1 MPQVGR
7 GFVKPLQVVDQAA
20 LVDLPALLGSAI
32 GVQKVIRVHKV
43 RAHVVHVELG
53 HGCQAHIG
61 IVDHAARNNTW
72 LLHNAIARHAKLLHV
87 RQVGAILKIRTGNGL
102 NSRNIGTD
110 ELARA
115 GRKDIRRRHVNR
127 AMSIGQDLVLK
138 RDKFVERSDERLF
151 VLPGLVVI
159 QSAIVG
165 IPERERLMVV
175 AVKAQLTAHLQHHAA
190 KIAELRGI
198 GLARGLGLVDRVL
211 VVFDHHAGIANAVFL
226 RELLQIGPPDLGVKI
241 RNGEAVVTL
250 DISTIAR
257 WHGARKVI
265 QIEHG
270 AVDDRIGRG
279 ITQQA
284 DRRGV
289 KTAHDLV
296 IDTYI
301 AYHGAPATAVIRPN
315 ERGARIASLSPLTR
329 RLAQRNRK
337 RRIKGVRELVALS
350 PAQHKVLARHNAFG
364 FYIVIS
370 GRFNAKLGGNHLQ
383 IARVIRRHGEHK
395 RTAGTHPTHNVA
407 QVRTEPIERRHEQ
420 NHAIKRRERWD
431 RVRTVGGNINIAMGD
446 LHVQQNLVE
455 LVFNVVDAILVRVG
469 NDQARG
475 LLAKDCRACRRSV
488 AGGKHAQLV
497 LSSAVLHAGTL
508 HQQHGGHGNKD
519 RPHHEEPHPT
529 KAACT
534 VADMLR
540 HVHRASSPSRQNA
553 SCSRLAALKYTC

>member
-1 MPQVGR
+1 MEIAQAERPGIRAGIHAHRHGRKTLDGTGALRCRLVPQVGR
-7 GFVKPLQVVDQAA
+7 GFGKPLQELDQAA

-32 GVQKVIRVHKV
+32 RIEKVVRVHKV

-72 LLHNAIARHAKLLHV
+72 LLHNAIARHAKLLYV
-87 RQVGAILKIRTGNGL
+87 RQVGAVLKIRTGDGL
-102 NSRNIGTD
+102 NARNVGAD

-115 GRKDIRRRHVNR
+115 GRKDIRRRYVNR
-127 AMSIGQDLVLK
+127 AMSVGQNLVLK

-151 VLPGLVVI
+151 VLPGLVDV
-159 QSAIVG
+159 QRAVVG
-165 IPERERLMVV
+165 VPERKRLMVV
-175 AVKAQLTAHLQHHAA
+175 AVKAQLSAHLQQHAA

-198 GLARGLGLVDRVL
+198 GLSRGLGLVDRVL

-226 RELLQIGPPDLGVKI
+226 RELLQIGPPDLGIKI
-241 RNGEAVVTL
+241 GDGKPVVALDVGAV
-250 DISTIAR
+250 AR
-257 WHGARKVI
+257 GHGARKVV

-279 ITQQA
+279 ITQQT

-289 KTAHDLV
+289 KATHDLV
-296 IDTYI
+296 IDTDI

-315 ERGARIASLSPLTR
+315 ERGARIAGHSPHTS
-329 RLAQRNRK
+329 RLAQRYRK
-337 RRIKGVRELVALS
+337 RRIKGVREPVALS

-407 QVRTEPIERRHEQ
+407 
-420 NHAIKRRERWD
+420 
-431 RVRTVGGNINIAMGD
+431 
-446 LHVQQNLVE
+446 
-455 LVFNVVDAILVRVG
+455 
-469 NDQARG
+469 
-475 LLAKDCRACRRSV
+475 
-488 AGGKHAQLV
+488 
-497 LSSAVLHAGTL
+497 
-508 HQQHGGHGNKD
+508 
-519 RPHHEEPHPT
+519 
-529 KAACT
+529 
-534 VADMLR
+534 
-540 HVHRASSPSRQNA
+540 
-553 SCSRLAALKYTC
+553 